1 MIKLVDNLII
11 QEKLGRIRR
20 KGIDPAHFRH
30 GLTEIGR
37 YMAYEFANTL
47 SYKKTRVRTPL
58 GVAEAL
64 KITDE
69 IIVISV
75 LRASLPFSYG
85 IMKVFPEAQHG
96 IIGAWREDRSPFKVH
111 IDYFKIP
118 EVHDKT
124 VIIADPMLATGNTM
138 EQILERLKTLN
149 IKRLVIFNVI
159 SAKAGLERIKR
170 FKIEVYTCSIE
181 EKLDNLGY
189 IVPGLGDAG
198 DLAFGKPSKTIN
210 LK

>member
-1 MIKLVDNLII
+1 MIKLIDNLII

-47 SYKKTRVRTPL
+47 SYKKAKVQTPL
-58 GVAEAL
+58 GVAETL

-96 IIGAWREDRSPFKVH
+96 IIGAWREDTSPFKVH

-118 EVHDKT
+118 EVQDKT

-138 EQILERLKTLN
+138 KQILERLETLN

-159 SAKAGLERIKR
+159 SAKTGLKRIKK
-170 FKIEVYTCSIE
+170 FDIEVYTCSIE
-181 EKLDNLGY
+181 EKLDNSGY